1 MDVGRIVIP
10 TKPLDKQQQLKLSQA
25 LSLAAKGKRA
35 Q

>member
-1 MDVGRIVIP
+1 MDVWENVIS

-25 LSLAAKGKRA
+25 LSLAARRKRA